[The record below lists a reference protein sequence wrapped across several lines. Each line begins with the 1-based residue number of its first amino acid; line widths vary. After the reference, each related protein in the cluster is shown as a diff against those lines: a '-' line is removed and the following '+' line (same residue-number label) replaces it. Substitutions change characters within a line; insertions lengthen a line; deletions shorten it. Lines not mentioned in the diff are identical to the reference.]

1 VLNDEPMIAIV
12 DDDESVR
19 IAMGGMVESFGYLP
33 VTFESAD
40 QFLKSDKLPD
50 ASCLILDVQMPGMN
64 GLDLHSALISA
75 GRRIPTI
82 FVTAFPDPRVRER
95 ALRAGGL
102 CFLSKPFA
110 RTDLLGC
117 IQTALSSKHAT

>member
-1 VLNDEPMIAIV
+1 VLRDETLIAIV

-19 IAMGGMVESFGYLP
+19 TAMGGMVESFGYSP

-40 QFLKSDKLPD
+40 EFLRSDEVPD
-50 ASCLILDVQMPGMN
+50 ALILDVQMPGMN
-64 GLDLHSALISA
+64 GLDLFSTLIEK

-82 FVTAFPDPRVRER
+82 FVSAFPEPRIRAR
-95 ALRAGGL
+95 ALRAGGV

-117 IQTALSSKHAT
+117 LKTALGKQTM